1 MTEKNLHNVELTDEE
16 LGEIQ
21 GGYNYAHMGN
31 NYYEYTGSDPDQ
43 KYLCPRCGRPVHKGW
58 GWRFYCDPCDESW
71 FVELALEPNLSSG
84 AWTSISK
91 EEYKSKTTDD
101 SPGGL
106 C

>member
-91 EEYKSKTTDD
+91 EEYDRKTGADAKS
-101 SPGGL
+101 SFY
-106 C
+106 